1 MLLRSEYMKSCN
13 LFYAILFKKI
23 SHECDILVLIFF
35 LQTFIQ
41 ETLDTATLFY
51 YMYNGQIEKYTQEVF
66 NISHGDC
73 YEHF

>member
-1 MLLRSEYMKSCN
+1 MLLRSEFMNTTFSAN
-13 LFYAILFKKI
+13 
-23 SHECDILVLIFF
+23 FF

-41 ETLDTATLFY
+41 ENLDTATLFY
-51 YMYNGQIEKYTQEVF
+51 YNGQIEKYTQKVF

>member
-1 MLLRSEYMKSCN
+1 MLFTLCIYEELQPVLCG
-13 LFYAILFKKI
+13 LKKNQ
-23 SHECDILVLIFF
+23 SRMRHSSGHFFF

-41 ETLDTATLFY
+41 ENLDTATLFY
-51 YMYNGQIEKYTQEVF
+51 YNGQTEKYTQEVF